1 MAYFAQIDEH
11 NNVLDVIAINNDAI
25 DNEPFPESEPLG
37 QTFIASLGISGLW
50 LQTSFN
56 GNFRGRFAG
65 IGFVFEANLGEYG
78 EFVDL
83 TPIPPNPPSA

>member
-25 DNEPFPESEPLG
+25 DNEPFPESEPIG
-37 QTFIASLGISGLW
+37 QAFIASLNIAGLW

>member
-11 NNVLDVIAINNDAI
+11 NNVLDVIAVNNDAI
-25 DNEPFPESEPLG
+25 DNAPFPESEPIG
-37 QTFIASLGISGLW
+37 QAFIASLNIAGLW

-56 GNFRGRFAG
+56 NNFRGRFAG